1 MSAVVHTRPWFTL
14 VRREFWERP
23 GLWMVPAALA
33 AVLVL
38 LGIAAALQLARVD
51 LNDLHFAFNG
61 GSLTISGSEAE
72 QGSGS
77 IQEPLRAL
85 VMGVGLLLLTVSGIM
100 VCNYLLDSL
109 YAERRDRSILFW
121 RSLPVSDSQAVLA
134 KYSIALL
141 VPLAVYA
148 LTVLTTAI
156 LLVLVSLTPQV
167 SAQLPPAA
175 FAQYASALAELGA
188 TLLLNLLWYAPVYA
202 VLQLASLARRTPTL
216 WVLLV
221 PAGCIIAEKLLL
233 GSAYLAHWLAQRL
246 APLPL
251 QGVQQPGL
259 WLGVLAAGA
268 LLALTVRLRRYS
280 DDS

>member
-33 AVLVL
+33 AGLVV

-51 LNDLHFAFNG
+51 LGDMHFVFK
-61 GSLTISGSEAE
+61 GSTLTISGIEE
-72 QGSGS
+72 GQGSGN
-77 IQEPLRAL
+77 IEEPLRSL

-100 VCNYLLDSL
+100 VCSYLLDSL

-156 LLVLVSLTPQV
+156 LLLLLSLTPQL
-167 SAQLPPAA
+167 AAHWPPTA
-175 FAQYASALAELGA
+175 FAQYGSALAELGA
-188 TLLLNLLWYAPVYA
+188 TMLLNLLWYAPLYA

-221 PAGCIIAEKLLL
+221 PVGGIIAEKLLL
-233 GSAYLAHWLAQRL
+233 GSAYLAHWIGQRL

-251 QGVQQPGL
+251 QGVQQTGL
-259 WLGVLAAGA
+259 WLGVLAAA
-268 LLALTVRLRRYS
+268 AVLALTVRLRRYS

>member
-1 MSAVVHTRPWFTL
+1 M
-14 VRREFWERP
+14 
-23 GLWMVPAALA
+23 
-33 AVLVL
+33 
-38 LGIAAALQLARVD
+38 
-51 LNDLHFAFNG
+51 
-61 GSLTISGSEAE
+61 
-72 QGSGS
+72 
-77 IQEPLRAL
+77 
-85 VMGVGLLLLTVSGIM
+85 
-100 VCNYLLDSL
+100 
-109 YAERRDRSILFW
+109 FW

-233 GSAYLAHWLAQRL
+233 GSAYLAHWLGQRL

>member
-38 LGIAAALQLARVD
+38 MGIATALQLARVD

-156 LLVLVSLTPQV
+156 LLVLLSLTPQLA
-167 SAQLPPAA
+167 AQWPAGA
-175 FAQYASALAELGA
+175 LAQYASALAELGA
-188 TLLLNLLWYAPVYA
+188 TLLLNLLWYAPLYA

-233 GSAYLAHWLAQRL
+233 GSAYLAHWLGQRL

-251 QGVQQPGL
+251 QGVQHPGL
-259 WLGVLAAGA
+259 WLGVLAAAG

>member
-33 AVLVL
+33 AGLVV
-38 LGIAAALQLARVD
+38 LGIAAALQLAQVD
-51 LNDLHFAFNG
+51 LSNMQINFNG
-61 GSLTISGSEAE
+61 GAMTITGSDEA

-77 IQEPLRAL
+77 IDQPLRLL

-100 VCNYLLDSL
+100 VCSYLLDSL

-156 LLVLVSLTPQV
+156 LLVLLSLTPQV
-167 SAQLPPAA
+167 AAHWPPAA

-188 TLLLNLLWYAPVYA
+188 TMLLNLLWYAPLYA
-202 VLQLASLARRTPTL
+202 VLQLASLARRTPAL

-221 PAGCIIAEKLLL
+221 PVGCIIAERLLL
-233 GSAYLAHWLAQRL
+233 GSAYLAQWLGHRL

-259 WLGVLAAGA
+259 WLGVLAAA
-268 LLALTVRLRRYS
+268 AVLALTVRLRRYS

>member
-1 MSAVVHTRPWFTL
+1 
-14 VRREFWERP
+14 
-23 GLWMVPAALA
+23 MVPAALA
-33 AVLVL
+33 AGLVV

-51 LNDLHFAFNG
+51 LNDMHFVFK
-61 GSLTISGSEAE
+61 GSTLTISGIEE
-72 QGSGS
+72 GQGSGN
-77 IQEPLRAL
+77 IEEPLRSL
-85 VMGVGLLLLTVSGIM
+85 VMGVGLLLLTISGIM
-100 VCNYLLDSL
+100 VCSYLLDSL

-156 LLVLVSLTPQV
+156 LLLLLSLTPQL
-167 SAQLPPAA
+167 AAHWPPTA
-175 FAQYASALAELGA
+175 FAQYGSALAELGA
-188 TLLLNLLWYAPVYA
+188 TMLLNLLWYAPLYA

-221 PAGCIIAEKLLL
+221 PVGCIIAEKLLL
-233 GSAYLAHWLAQRL
+233 GSAYLAHWIGQRL

-259 WLGVLAAGA
+259 WLGVLAAA
-268 LLALTVRLRRYS
+268 AVLALTVRLRRYS

>member
-1 MSAVVHTRPWFTL
+1 MSVVVHTRPWFTL

-38 LGIAAALQLARVD
+38 LGIAAALQLAHID
-51 LNDLHFAFNG
+51 MGDMHFSFE
-61 GSLTISGSEAE
+61 GSALTITGSDEG
-72 QGSGS
+72 QGSGN
-77 IQEPLRAL
+77 IERPLRLL
-85 VMGVGLLLLTVSGIM
+85 VMSVGGLLLMVSGIM
-100 VCNYLLDSL
+100 VCSYLLDSL

-134 KYSIALL
+134 KYSVAVL

-156 LLVLVSLTPQV
+156 LLVLLSLTPQV
-167 SAQLPPAA
+167 AAHWPPAA
-175 FAQYASALAELGA
+175 FAQYASALAELGV
-188 TLLLNLLWYAPVYA
+188 TLLLNLLWYAPLYA

-221 PAGCIIAEKLLL
+221 PVGCLIAEKLLL
-233 GSAYLAHWLAQRL
+233 GSAYLAHWLGQRL

-251 QGVQQPGL
+251 QGAQQPGL
-259 WLGVLAAGA
+259 WLGVLAAA
-268 LLALTVRLRRYS
+268 AVLALTVRLRRYS

>member
-221 PAGCIIAEKLLL
+221 PAGGIIAEKLLL
-233 GSAYLAHWLAQRL
+233 GSAYLAHWLGQRL

-251 QGVQQPGL
+251 QGVQHPGL
-259 WLGVLAAGA
+259 WLGVLAAAG